1 LQFDIA
7 GLHCIH
13 KQEGDKDIVKG
24 CTGKEERQ
32 KEKKKKA
39 AAKTVK

>member
-1 LQFDIA
+1 LHLDIA

-13 KQEGDKDIVKG
+13 KQEGNKDIVKG
-24 CTGKEERQ
+24 CTGEEERQ
-32 KEKKKKA
+32 KERKKKA